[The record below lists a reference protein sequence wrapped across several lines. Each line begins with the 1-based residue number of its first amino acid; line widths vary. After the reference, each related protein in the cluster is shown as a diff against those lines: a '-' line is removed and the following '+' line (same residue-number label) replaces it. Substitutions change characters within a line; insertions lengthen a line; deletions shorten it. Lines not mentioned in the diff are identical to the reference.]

1 LKWALLDQKSHGSC
15 VGFSAAGALMW
26 DLWAAGFPPPG
37 KLSGAYIYSWI
48 NGNRDAGAS
57 IVAALRALREHGTC
71 LESTVPWN
79 VIYRRQMPAGADEEA
94 QRFKLETG
102 GSLSGSERMVSALQC
117 SKPVQFGVS
126 AGGRFSRFDDEGVAG
141 YNGRGSNHSV
151 FSPPLLVKKSNGD
164 WKAPLVNSWNLWG
177 PWRSGWCY
185 VDQRHYDGGGG
196 GFLHGTPNYDPKAPE
211 VAAGIAQREAVRLE
225 ELAQLA
231 RLVAGLADFFREKLK
246 RGRDFLGR
254 ARRLHGGELQGLQRF
269 GRDADA
275 LRGVVDVGEA
285 RDFG

>member
-1 LKWALLDQKSHGSC
+1 METEYECPDTGLPVVVVDGEPHKLGLLPASEDEETLLRVGATPDVPASRWRFVTHDECKARVEAFLKWALLDQKSHGSC

-196 GFLHGTPNYDPKAPE
+196 GFLHGTPNYDPKAP
-211 VAAGIAQREAVRLE
+211 APPRAG
-225 ELAQLA
+225 
-231 RLVAGLADFFREKLK
+231 
-246 RGRDFLGR
+246 
-254 ARRLHGGELQGLQRF
+254 
-269 GRDADA
+269 
-275 LRGVVDVGEA
+275 
-285 RDFG
+285 